1 MQEDT
6 LTSRGNMP
14 YSLNVPIP
22 LSCDLRP
29 PVPQAIHAGRVDHRE
44 LGFVHPVSPGDV
56 VAEVLV
62 PAGER
67 FSPEVAQ
74 HLIGEGCALGDA
86 STEHTEGQG
95 VPVVATRSGH
105 LDWDER
111 ALAVRDTLVV
121 DEDVTYHVGNIRYFG
136 DLIVRG
142 MVRVAFRVR
151 ARSLLV
157 EGLIEG
163 AFIEC
168 ERLEARGG
176 VKAGGSG
183 RLRVRETVS
192 APFMENAIV
201 HAGSHVVVSGSSL
214 HNEIKSNASVQVAE
228 RLIGGMTAARDS
240 ISVGER
246 LGGGMSTLT
255 RVQVGYDPFLNTA
268 VHRLEVQAQHVEEV
282 MLSCAKLA
290 GRGGRLGDKAKAR
303 GERYAAALK
312 RLRRKLA
319 DLLARLDATSPLE
332 TCTIDV
338 RGEVRPGVEIC
349 IGPARLMNQDFLKNV
364 RFSYCDGAV
373 VATHPAGRT
382 A

>member
-1 MQEDT
+1 
-6 LTSRGNMP
+6 MP
-14 YSLNVPIP
+14 YSLNVLIP

-44 LGFVHPVSPGDV
+44 LGFVHPVSCGDV

-62 PAGER
+62 PAGEVFTPGSAR
-67 FSPEVAQ
+67 
-74 HLIGEGCALGDA
+74 HLIGEGCAFGDA
-86 STEHTEGQG
+86 ETRQPPAGG
-95 VPVVATRSGH
+95 VPVVATRHGH
-105 LDWDER
+105 LDWDDQ
-111 ALAVRDTLVV
+111 ALVVRDTLVV

-142 MVRVAFRVR
+142 MVRVAFRVSAR
-151 ARSLLV
+151 ALVV

-176 VKAGGSG
+176 VKAGCSG
-183 RLRVRETVS
+183 RLRARETVA

-201 HAGSHVVVSGSSL
+201 HAGSHVVVSGSAL
-214 HNEIKSNASVQVAE
+214 HNDIMSSASVQVGE
-228 RLIGGMTAARDS
+228 RLIGGTTAARNA
-240 ISVGER
+240 ITVGER
-246 LGGGMSTLT
+246 LGGGISTLT
-255 RVQVGYDPFLNTA
+255 RVLVGYDPFLSTA
-268 VHRLEVQAQHVEEV
+268 VHRLEIRAQHVEEV

-290 GRGGRLGDKAKAR
+290 GRGGRFGDKAKAR
-303 GERYAAALK
+303 GERFAAALK

-319 DLLARLDATSPLE
+319 DLLARLDATSTLE

-338 RGEVRPGVEIC
+338 HGEVRPGVEIC

-364 RFSYCDGAV
+364 RFSYRDGMV